1 MCSHFFLR
9 KSSLAVPRCS
19 MIVREACCHKSTSRT
34 KSTKSNAIMLS
45 TILRSSTNR
54 PPLLLRHPPS
64 SMMTQKLLRQTTQAI
79 LNHPSV
85 AHQWQ
90 RSLSVLPSMNILPTT
105 RAIHTDG
112 TNRGQEGIRR
122 LCSNNTSSHIKI
134 PVDNFWNRSSPLH
147 TTTSSLT
154 IPHHHHHQVR
164 QFSSNGNLGNIF
176 QHAQNNTN
184 KKPGETLEQ
193 YGVDLTQLAK
203 EGKLDPVI
211 GRHEEIR
218 RTLQILAR
226 RTKNNPVLIGEPGVG
241 KLYFNFCVCRF
252 VVSMSTTTCGASYCS
267 GN

>member
-1 MCSHFFLR
+1 
-9 KSSLAVPRCS
+9 
-19 MIVREACCHKSTSRT
+19 
-34 KSTKSNAIMLS
+34 MLS
-45 TILRSSTNR
+45 TTLRSTTNR

-64 SMMTQKLLRQTTQAI
+64 STMTQKLLRQSQAI

-105 RAIHTDG
+105 RAINTDG
-112 TNRGQEGIRR
+112 NLTSLPSRGQEGIRR
-122 LCSNNTSSHIKI
+122 LCSNTSHNIM
-134 PVDNFWNRSSPLH
+134 PANNFWKSSSLH
-147 TTTSSLT
+147 TTTTAT
-154 IPHHHHHQVR
+154 IIPAQQQVR

-176 QHAQNNTN
+176 QHAQHNNSN

-241 KLYFNFCVCRF
+241 K
-252 VVSMSTTTCGASYCS
+252 
-267 GN
+267 